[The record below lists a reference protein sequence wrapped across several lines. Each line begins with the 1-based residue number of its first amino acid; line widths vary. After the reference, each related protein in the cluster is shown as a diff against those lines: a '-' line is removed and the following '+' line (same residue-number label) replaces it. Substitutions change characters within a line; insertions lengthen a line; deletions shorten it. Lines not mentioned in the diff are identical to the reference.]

1 MLSRNVFSRCHYK
14 SRAMSAKSNEMCITY
29 AKRFAGIL
37 VATILYSSLGFFTR
51 AEDLLVTNTAT
62 GHRGGSLT
70 IALRSEPK
78 TLNPVLAADETSRN
92 VLECLT
98 ADLIHIN
105 RRSQRTEPSLAESW
119 KVSADGRRYTL
130 HLRRGVR
137 FSDGEPFDAD
147 DVIFTF
153 QVYLDEKIDSPQRDL
168 LVIGGKPIF
177 VEKVDS
183 YTVNFE
189 LAQPY
194 AAAERLFDG
203 LPILPRHLLEN
214 PYRKGTF
221 LDAWNLSTS
230 PTQFAGLGPFRLKEY
245 VPGERVV
252 LERNP
257 YYWKQ
262 DRNGVRL
269 PYLDQIE
276 FVFVSSED
284 AQVIR
289 FLSGDTDILSRFG
302 SDDFTLLEKQ
312 ELMKRYHVYDLGP
325 GLEYNFLFFNLNDLS
340 SGDSPE
346 LAMKQAWFRDVRFRQ
361 AVSAAIDRDAIVRLV
376 YSGRATALW
385 GPVTPGNKLWVDS
398 QIVHLPR
405 SLDRSRQL
413 LRTAGFSWRSD
424 GSLVDGRGASVEFSI
439 LTSSSNSQRT
449 QTATIIQ
456 EDLRQLGMNVHVV
469 SLEFGAVVERLLKTH
484 NYDACIMGLV
494 SGDAD
499 PTPDM
504 NVWLSSGETHLWH
517 PSQVH
522 PSTPWEAEIDTLMEK
537 QLVTLDYAKRKQ
549 LYDRVQEVLAANL
562 PIICL
567 VSPDIL
573 VAARDQVGNF
583 EPAILDPY
591 TIWNVDQL
599 YIQ

>member
-1 MLSRNVFSRCHYK
+1 MG
-14 SRAMSAKSNEMCITY
+14 ITY
-29 AKRFAGIL
+29 TLKVLGIL
-37 VATILYSSLGFFTR
+37 AVTLLYSFSLLAR
-51 AEDLLVTNTAT
+51 AEDLLVTGSST

-78 TLNPVLAADETSRN
+78 TLNPVFAADETSRN

-105 RRSQRTEPSLAESW
+105 RRSERTEPSLAESW
-119 KVSADGRRYTL
+119 EVSSDGRRYTL
-130 HLRRGVR
+130 HLRRGIR
-137 FSDGEPFDAD
+137 FSDGQPFDAD
-147 DVIFTF
+147 DVVFSF
-153 QVYLDEKIDSPQRDL
+153 QVYLDESIDSPQRDL
-168 LVIGGKPIF
+168 LVIGGKPMT

-183 YTVNFE
+183 YTVRFD

-203 LPILPRHLLEN
+203 LPMLPRHLLEKR
-214 PYRKGTF
+214 YRSGTF
-221 LDAWNLSTS
+221 SGAWNLSTS
-230 PTQFAGLGPFRLKEY
+230 PTEVAGLGPFRLKEY
-245 VPGERVV
+245 VPGEHLV

-276 FVFVSSED
+276 FLFVSSED

-302 SDDFTLLEKQ
+302 SDDFALLEKQ
-312 ELMKRYHVYDLGP
+312 ELIKRYHVYDLGP
-325 GLEYNFLFFNLNDLS
+325 GLEYNFLFFNLNDVS
-340 SGDSPE
+340 SKDFPE
-346 LAMKQAWFRDVRFRQ
+346 LARKQVWFRDLRFRQ
-361 AVSAAIDRDAIVRLV
+361 AVSAAIDRAAIVRLV
-376 YSGRATALW
+376 YNGRAAALG
-385 GPVTPGNKLWVDS
+385 GPVTPGNTLWVDRA
-398 QIVHLPR
+398 IVP
-405 SLDRSRQL
+405 SAKSINRSRQL
-413 LRTAGFSWRSD
+413 LKAASFSWRSD
-424 GSLVDGRGASVEFSI
+424 GSLVDAKGAAVEFSI
-439 LTSSSNSQRT
+439 LTSSSNSQRS
-449 QTATIIQ
+449 QIATIIQ

-469 SLEFGAVVERLLKTH
+469 SLEFGAVVNRLLKTH
-484 NYDACIMGLV
+484 DYEACIMGLV

-504 NVWLSSGETHLWH
+504 NVWMSSGETHLWH

-522 PSTPWEAEIDTLMEK
+522 PATPWEAEIDALMQK
-537 QLVTLDYAKRKQ
+537 QLVTLDYTKRKQ

-573 VAARDQVGNF
+573 VAAKDQIGNF

-591 TIWNVDQL
+591 TLWNIEQL
-599 YIQ
+599 YVR

>member
-1 MLSRNVFSRCHYK
+1 MG
-14 SRAMSAKSNEMCITY
+14 ITY
-29 AKRFAGIL
+29 TLKVLGIL
-37 VATILYSSLGFFTR
+37 AVTLLYSFSLFAR
-51 AEDLLVTNTAT
+51 AEDLLVTGSST

-78 TLNPVLAADETSRN
+78 TLNPVFAADETSRN

-105 RRSQRTEPSLAESW
+105 RRSERTEPSLAESW
-119 KVSADGRRYTL
+119 EVSSDGRRYTL
-130 HLRRGVR
+130 HLRRGIR
-137 FSDGEPFDAD
+137 FSDGQPFDAD
-147 DVIFTF
+147 DVVFSF
-153 QVYLDEKIDSPQRDL
+153 QVYLDESIDSPQRDL
-168 LVIGGKPIF
+168 LVIGGKPMT

-183 YTVNFE
+183 YTVRFD

-203 LPILPRHLLEN
+203 LPMLPRHLLEKR
-214 PYRKGTF
+214 YRSGTF
-221 LDAWNLSTS
+221 SDAWNLSTS
-230 PTQFAGLGPFRLKEY
+230 PTEVAGLGPFRLKEY
-245 VPGERVV
+245 VPGEHLV

-276 FVFVSSED
+276 FLFVSSED

-302 SDDFTLLEKQ
+302 SDDFALLEKQ
-312 ELMKRYHVYDLGP
+312 ELIKRYHVYDLGP
-325 GLEYNFLFFNLNDLS
+325 GLEYNFLFFNLNDVS
-340 SGDSPE
+340 SKDFPE
-346 LAMKQAWFRDVRFRQ
+346 LARKQVWFRDLRFRQ
-361 AVSAAIDRDAIVRLV
+361 AVSAAIDRAAIVRLV
-376 YSGRATALW
+376 YNGRAAALG
-385 GPVTPGNKLWVDS
+385 GPVTPGNTLWVDRA
-398 QIVHLPR
+398 IVP
-405 SLDRSRQL
+405 SAKSINRSRQL
-413 LRTAGFSWRSD
+413 LKAASFSWRSD
-424 GSLVDGRGASVEFSI
+424 GSLVDAKGAAVEFSI
-439 LTSSSNSQRT
+439 LTSSSNSQRS
-449 QTATIIQ
+449 QIATLIQ

-469 SLEFGAVVERLLKTH
+469 SLEFGAVVNRLLKTH
-484 NYDACIMGLV
+484 DYEACIMGLV

-522 PSTPWEAEIDTLMEK
+522 PATPWEAEIDALMQK
-537 QLVTLDYAKRKQ
+537 QLVTLDYTKRKQ

-573 VAARDQVGNF
+573 VAAKDQIGNF

-591 TIWNVDQL
+591 TLWNVEQL
-599 YIQ
+599 YVR